1 MNYDRGIWYDD
12 ITNRPLSDSGGFI
25 PLALLVYPCRFFEEL
40 NNCKFAPFLQKM
52 L

>member
-1 MNYDRGIWYDD
+1 MNYDRGIWCDD
-12 ITNRPLSDSGGFI
+12 MTNRPLSVSGGFI

-52 L
+52 P